1 MKKKNNKEIY
11 FILLRYLSCLFVSF
25 NGLFIFYFIF
35 TPLTLYSVYF
45 LIKIFYPTAI
55 IQNTQIIF
63 NNSNIKLIGACIAGS
78 AYFLLYILN
87 FTTPMNLKKRVLSLL
102 YSFFLFFIINVLRIF
117 IFSILF
123 TNNFSLFNILHM
135 VVWYGLSG
143 IIVFIVWILTIKKFK
158 VKNIPVYTDIKKLI
172 TNLKL

>member
-1 MKKKNNKEIY
+1 MKKKNNKDLY

-135 VVWYGLSG
+135 VIWYGLSG

>member
-1 MKKKNNKEIY
+1 MKKNNKDLY

>member
-135 VVWYGLSG
+135 VIWYGLSG